1 MTEFVSKQVQIR
13 RPEQEIFHTLSN
25 FEHFTPIVKD
35 RLEEWEA
42 TSEACSF
49 KLYGLKMALA
59 IVEKEPYRTIKLT
72 GDNMPFEFFFW
83 IQLKEIDPADTRM
96 RLTVHARLN
105 PVMKMMIGGKLQEGI
120 DKLAEQIAAAFNGGR

>member
-1 MTEFVSKQVQIR
+1 MTEFVSKQVQIH
-13 RPEQEIFHTLSN
+13 RPEKEVFDTLSD
-25 FEHFTPIVKD
+25 FGHFTPIVKD

-49 KLYGLKMALA
+49 KLYGMRMALA

-83 IQLKEIDPADTRM
+83 IQLKGMEATETRM

-105 PVMKMMIGGKLQEGI
+105 PVMKMMVGSKLQEGI
-120 DKLAEQIAAAFNGGR
+120 DKLAEHIAAAFNGGR